1 MIELKAL
8 GVAVCLLGLAGLF
21 LPVIPG
27 SALVFVGIVLVA
39 WADGFARIGF
49 GTLAAVGVLAVAAA
63 LVDNLAGAIGAR
75 KLGASKWG
83 VLGALVGLV
92 AGLAMGPLGV
102 VIGPAAGA
110 LVAEYLVDRDFK
122 RASKA
127 GAGAVIGF
135 LVGLVAKIALAFSMI
150 GIAVLAYWK

>member
-27 SALVFVGIVLVA
+27 SVLVFVGIVLVA

-49 GTLAAVGVLAVAAA
+49 GTLAAVGALAIAAA

-83 VLGALVGLV
+83 VLGALVGLL